1 MLQFEKQSRFGS
13 QDNKVVLL
21 REACLIQGQVELP
34 EDVGN
39 GHFLLI
45 QGKLLS
51 DTVPGREGEREGG
64 REGGRE
70 RGRGEGGGGES
81 EGGREGG
88 RETSRLASGNN
99 EC

>member
-1 MLQFEKQSRFGS
+1 MIVLAVLQPQEHWDRTH
-13 QDNKVVLL
+13 DNKVVLH
-21 REACLIQGQVELP
+21 RGACLIQGQVELP

-39 GHFLLI
+39 GHSLLI

-64 REGGRE
+64 REGRRE
-70 RGRGEGGGGES
+70 K

-88 RETSRLASGNN
+88 GRKGVRKSTIR
-99 EC
+99 